1 MQLSKGVNMYD
12 LSELEITG
20 KDVAV
25 SVLIAVVFLVV
36 AFGLGYL
43 LGCERTKDIYSNGSG
58 AEPIGKELEQV
69 GTNIS
74 DAKAGI
80 EAAAGHADKVSSGI
94 ESAKESAQYIHSTA
108 DTSAELIAECQS
120 IIEGIRA
127 RGQAAASKD

>member
-1 MQLSKGVNMYD
+1 MLDDFFELRPTNKEMAALILGVF
-12 LSELEITG
+12 
-20 KDVAV
+20 
-25 SVLIAVVFLVV
+25 VFLVA

-58 AEPIGKELEQV
+58 AAGVGEQIEQA
-69 GTNIS
+69 GTDIQHAA
-74 DAKAGI
+74 DGI
-80 EAAAGHADKVSSGI
+80 KEAAGTADKIGAGI

-108 DTSAELIAECQS
+108 DTSAELISECQS

>member
-1 MQLSKGVNMYD
+1 MYD

-58 AEPIGKELEQV
+58 AAGVGEQIEQA
-69 GTNIS
+69 GTDIQHAA
-74 DAKAGI
+74 DGIKAATGT
-80 EAAAGHADKVSSGI
+80 ADKIGAGI

-108 DTSAELIAECQS
+108 DTSAELVAECQS
-120 IIEGIRA
+120 IIAGIRA
-127 RGQAAASKD
+127 RGQAAKTKD